1 MCQCVVTDVSFLQS
15 LRYRVQRPLRLVQFC
30 LKNTQSEA
38 CLRIAEPESETFLN
52 GSQAN
57 RRGGRGGCDPCRHH
71 LVGWQAHSRVYVS
84 TQLVE
89 AATGTIIWTNT
100 SQVSARDVFTLQDE
114 LVDRIVQS
122 LTLPLTARE
131 HSLLKHDVPA
141 NAGAF
146 ECYLRANGQSRCNQR
161 RAHDDGI
168 NAPQ

>member
-1 MCQCVVTDVSFLQS
+1 MRSLQAPS
-15 LRYRVQRPLRLVQFC
+15 CRMASTF
-30 LKNTQSEA
+30 A
-38 CLRIAEPESETFLN
+38 CLR
-52 GSQAN
+52 
-57 RRGGRGGCDPCRHH
+57 
-71 LVGWQAHSRVYVS
+71 VS

-122 LTLPLTARE
+122 LTLPLTARQ

-146 ECYLRANGQSRCNQR
+146 ECYLRANGQSR
-161 RAHDDGI
+161 
-168 NAPQ
+168 